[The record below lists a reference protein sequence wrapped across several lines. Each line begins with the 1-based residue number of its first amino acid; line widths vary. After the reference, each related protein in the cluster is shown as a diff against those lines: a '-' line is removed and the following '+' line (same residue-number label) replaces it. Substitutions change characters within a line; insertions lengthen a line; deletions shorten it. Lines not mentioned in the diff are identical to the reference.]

1 MFLILS
7 EHQVATFN
15 ATGDATVEMIWELRL
30 ISTIV
35 TE

>member
-15 ATGDATVEMIWELRL
+15 ETGDATVEMIWELRL

-35 TE
+35 TK